1 MENRINEEVLCVLKY
16 KNSEII
22 IDYVPIEKYFV
33 EELSRLKKLC
43 EVSSDNILK
52 IIESIKQT
60 PSLKAL
66 EKHYRYCVKLDGTYQ
81 GVIANIEEKI
91 KTTID
96 TRAILYLNRNNN
108 VDYNLDEKISALQN
122 DIYNNIE
129 IWVSA
134 YNIEKSYRKCYDDKL
149 ILTFSHRMN
158 GWSNPEYRLSDN
170 FRVELKTNFGY
181 GSSSYF
187 FIKIKYKNIDI
198 TPVSEWVD
206 YEIAQF
212 SEIIRYTKSFAYRIY
227 KGTYN
232 GRNVYKK
239 LIENSNWK
247 AAIEFTKDACN
258 CSLKSEVEFIHN
270 YIIEECEKMASGLEK
285 FMDGS
290 EFIFIGQNNDHYKV
304 DKKGHQLTEFRGEK
318 ISGALDFIL
327 KILEFEKIAE
337 IKKFIERIEACNKK
351 IQPILI
357 EELNAIEKKLAVLNQ
372 EMTVLKPIY
381 LSLVEKNQFYIKE
394 KITIQREL
402 VASKQIDPKQVDYF
416 KISTAFT
423 EKFPEFKE
431 FELEFE
437 TECKKYRTL
446 LEQIQ
451 NYNNLFKNIKTYS
464 NKIIKYFTPVVSDIS
479 IIQ

>member
-1 MENRINEEVLCVLKY
+1 MENQINEEVLCVLKY
-16 KNSEII
+16 KNNEII
-22 IDYVPIEKYFV
+22 IDYVPIEKYFD
-33 EELSRLKKLC
+33 EELSSLKKLC

-52 IIESIKQT
+52 IIESIRQT
-60 PSLKAL
+60 PSFKVL

-81 GVIANIEEKI
+81 GVTANIEEKI
-91 KTTID
+91 KTTIE
-96 TRAILYLNRNNN
+96 TRAIFYFNKNNI
-108 VDYNLDEKISALQN
+108 VDYNLDDKISKLQN
-122 DIYNNIE
+122 DIYNKFLL
-129 IWVSA
+129 WVSA
-134 YNIEKSYRKCYDDKL
+134 YNIEKSYRKCYEDKL

-187 FIKIKYKNIDI
+187 FIKIKYKSIDI

-212 SEIIRYTKSFAYRIY
+212 SEIIRYTKSFSYRIH

-232 GRNVYKK
+232 ERNVYKK
-239 LIENSNWK
+239 QIENSNWK
-247 AAIEFTKDACN
+247 HAIEFTKNACN
-258 CSLKSEVEFIHN
+258 SSLRSEAEFIHN
-270 YIIEECEKMASGLEK
+270 YIIDECEKMASGLEK
-285 FMDGS
+285 FMVGS
-290 EFIFIGQNNDHYKV
+290 EFIFIGEHNGHYQV

-327 KILEFEKIAE
+327 KILEFDKITE
-337 IKKFIERIEACNKK
+337 IKTFIERIEACNKK
-351 IQPILI
+351 IQPILV
-357 EELNAIEKKLAVLNQ
+357 EELNVIERKLAVLNQ

-381 LSLVEKNQFYIKE
+381 LSLVEKNKFYIKG
-394 KITIQREL
+394 KMTIQREL
-402 VASKQIDPKQVDYF
+402 VASKQIDPKQVDCF
-416 KISTAFT
+416 KINTVFT

-451 NYNNLFKNIKTYS
+451 NYDNLFKNISTYN
-464 NKIIKYFTPVVSDIS
+464 NKIITYFTPVLADI
-479 IIQ
+479 